1 MTTTMPLDATLTQ
14 GSVTIL
20 NEDGKTLET
29 IAIAP
34 LTGGAQPTEVDLMGD
49 TLIVTL
55 DSGKRALFLVK
66 AGKPAKLVKVY

>member
-1 MTTTMPLDATLTQ
+1 MPLDATLSN

-20 NEDGKTLET
+20 NEDGKALET
-29 IAIAP
+29 IAIAQ
-34 LTGGAQPTEVDLMGD
+34 LTGGAKPTEVDLMGD

-66 AGKPAKLVKVY
+66 AGKAAKLVKIY